1 MTTLTRKEHQLLDLL
16 RQNARRTVSD
26 LARDLNVSRPTLQN
40 MLRKLEEVAI
50 ERYTVELKPSFS
62 RTAIRAYV
70 LLNRNP
76 QKATEI
82 LEVIR
87 RFPQVRYVC
96 TVTGEFDVLV
106 ELQTDRYE
114 DLEGILHGIEMLD
127 GVERTQTYMV
137 LGDRLMAEPAPRE
150 PA

>member
-16 RQNARRTVSD
+16 RQNSRRTVSD
-26 LARDLNVSRPTLQN
+26 LARDLNVSRPTLQS

-50 ERYTVELKPSFS
+50 DRYTVELKPSFA

-82 LEVIR
+82 LDVIR
-87 RFPQVRYVC
+87 RFPAAKYVC

-106 ELQTDRYE
+106 ELQTQRYE
-114 DLEGILHGIEMLD
+114 DLEGILHGIEMLE
-127 GVERTQTYMV
+127 GVVRTQTYMV
-137 LGDRLMAEPAPRE
+137 LGERLASVTPE
-150 PA
+150 